1 MTMKK
6 LKWFKRVISGALAVA
21 VCATSL
27 FSGVDFG
34 DIVAYASAGYNTSP
48 SGKYWIVFEGSNE
61 NGASIGKAGDGK
73 GIVYHHSLAKNH
85 STGSAVDY
93 NWHTNTSIGAFCV
106 NLNSRVY
113 NGNVYGEIT
122 PMRANTP
129 QKRKL
134 IAEIC
139 TAGGHPDHYNNNIFN
154 KFWYDKDAY
163 IAMQCLIWETI
174 DGKTPANYG
183 SKRPTGAART
193 IYDRIVAA
201 MKTRRSSKSV
211 GSTPTYT
218 FKYVNNKWTV
228 NVPISDVRAT
238 ITNGAGTSITEGIDF
253 SLPSGWSFTV
263 SGNNYV
269 FTSNASA
276 TNPPSGTI
284 SCTKY
289 IGSKLE
295 PEYHEYQYLGQQN
308 NNFQQI
314 AWGKGYDPIKVSL
327 KFVAEP
333 VKKGGFT
340 FRKQWKNIDSTD
352 KTLIKSVVA
361 DTEFVL
367 RKGKTYYNFTRI
379 AEGNYVHDGTTTTNI
394 ANATKM
400 KTVLTDGGGE
410 GIIWID
416 GLLAGQYTVDEIPKY
431 PEYNKIHSC
440 RSSEGNSIYHTY
452 FRAGSVDVNIVAG
465 KKPAQ
470 DQMTSPLMNWY
481 SFQHADL
488 EVYKQ
493 DDKYNGIQGAKFGLY
508 VDYTELR
515 NNNGN
520 GAPQKYDYVIETD
533 GKILTRNGVQWK
545 VGTQVQTA
553 TSDIHGKVDFGAVP
567 AYAYI
572 GENVYRFRYIVKELE
587 APKGY
592 ALSADGVDG
601 HSIKMDA
608 KAHSVQGQYTGETY
622 FTNSPQRMEI
632 TINKVDD
639 KGKKLQGAVF
649 GLYSNQDG
657 LELRDITKPHPTI
670 GDMKVYHKGDLIA
683 YGTTDSNGELVFG
696 DERGQVLCR
705 KLNEQTGVMR
715 NLLEG
720 KYYVQEI
727 TPPKNY
733 VANKQKYEFTF
744 TPNNKT
750 EKKVFEYEATVPNTH
765 KNGEITV
772 IKEGYNNVKLAG
784 AEFKL
789 YSANKTV
796 TVNGKNYAAGQ
807 MIASGKTGTDGK
819 LIFNKRVPTGYEYTI
834 EETKAPDGYALS
846 SSSRKTFSLDDTN
859 AQAAFIPVS
868 KTFNN
873 TPQQVNVQVVKEG
886 YNNIKLA
893 GAVFGLYANET
904 FKSADG
910 KSYTKGVKI
919 GESAKTNSSGEANF
933 YVFDRTKGER
943 TNERIYLPAGHNFYV
958 KEEVTPPNYKL
969 NKAIIPFTTVE
980 NRTVSTV
987 TLSQKQIVT
996 NDMQYAKIA
1005 AYKQDDTTKIP
1016 LDGAVFA
1023 LVSVDDIY
1031 LAPNVKL
1038 YSAGQKIAE
1047 ATTGNTVK
1055 GVYTRGLAVFT
1066 DKKGNEL
1073 AVPVGY
1079 DYIIKEIT
1087 PPTGYN
1093 SKSEAQQFH
1102 ITGNPEKEYIEVK
1115 RSFLNDMKPLRISA
1129 YKKGTDG
1136 IKTIPLA
1143 GVTFQ
1148 LKATTKVIRPDGETV
1163 FAQAGAVIDEKTTK
1177 IVNGEAVVAF
1187 KDVPICDKNGKSYEY
1202 EIVETKVPNGYIL
1215 NSTPIKV
1222 SGKWNASKDVKS
1234 VAVSKTVTNDWD
1246 TVRVNVK
1253 KVDETTSKPLAG
1265 AKYALYANET
1275 ILCVDGSTRWEKD
1288 QEISVTPETDKS
1300 GNTTFRDEKGN
1311 ILKIPVNHKY
1321 YIKEVKAPT
1330 NFIRNVNWRKEFTA
1344 QGNGNGTVAAL
1355 AIEQRNK
1362 PKPLSVTVEKIDK
1375 EERTPLEGA
1384 EFTLY
1389 APADKDI
1396 VNSAGDVLYKKGQ
1409 KIQIITTTFNGKKA
1423 TAEFKNVPLGYTYK
1437 VVETKAPDNYTNFI
1451 NEKLERPTWYVEA
1464 KDDGKD
1470 TEELKVVIKAEN
1482 EWQKG
1487 IITVRKTD
1495 ENGDPLA
1502 GAVFGLY
1509 SVDANGKKGKKIEE
1523 KTTKIVKNATTG
1535 ENEAIAEFSKQKVGQ
1550 TFIIREEKAPYGYVN
1565 LGDKTER
1572 KITLGYKAQLYY
1584 SSVSTSYTNDWQ
1596 RGDISVYKYSTKN
1609 GTKIPLEGAEF
1620 VLYALEDV
1628 KIGNK
1633 TVYTAAAHSID
1644 PKTNKV
1650 TFTGKIIQRL
1660 STNDKGYLKFDKVPT
1675 GYNYMIVET
1684 KAPDGY
1690 INAHPTQKI
1699 ELKYNENIEFVEKT
1713 ASEINK
1719 ETSLYI
1725 SKQTL
1730 TGSKPLAGATLQLIR
1745 VSDNKVIRE
1754 WKSKADKGEYFE
1766 KLLYG
1771 KYILREIASPAGF
1784 VISTDIPFTI
1794 NDLGK
1799 AIPDDKNI
1807 KVSYEGETPIIV
1819 MFDETTKVSVSKVD
1833 ITSGE
1838 ELIGAKLEVRDDKGN
1853 LIESWTSNGKAHLI
1867 EGKLIVGHTYTL
1879 TETASPAGYVI
1890 ANKITFTVKGRDK
1903 TTGKYVVQKVTMKD
1917 DYTHTDISKKD
1928 ITTGKEIVGATLE
1941 IRDNEG
1947 RLVERWITDGK
1958 PHRIEKLKAGK
1969 YTLTET
1975 AHPDGYLI
1983 ADTVTFEVTGERDA
1997 NGKAV
2002 IKLVVMHDDY
2012 TKLSIQKI
2020 DKTTKQPLAG
2030 ARLQLL
2036 DKDGNLVY
2044 VPDGKGGTIPCE
2056 WVSDGTPH
2064 MFYRIPAG
2072 TYILHEV
2079 EAPKGYVRFA
2089 DKTIVITDE
2098 DFMVNGKVDNK
2109 IVKTVTVEDDYT
2121 KTEIDKT
2128 SITDGKKVIGAHLVI
2143 KDSKGNKVTE
2153 WDTNDKVHRIDR
2165 LPVGEYTLTE
2175 TFAPNGY
2182 VIANTIKF
2190 TVKET
2195 GEIQKVHMIDDITK
2209 LEINKYRANAK
2220 TNEDKP
2226 LAGAVLKLTD
2236 KATGEIV
2243 DQWTTDGTTHKIY
2256 EKLTAGK
2263 TYVLEELS
2271 APAGY
2276 VVCKDKKEITI
2287 STNGKVDTLSLTND
2301 TTKVDI
2307 LKSTITGDE
2316 ELEGAH
2322 LQVIDTTTNKV
2333 VEEWVSEKESHYI
2346 EAKLVAGRK
2355 YILRETISPNG
2366 FTIAND
2372 ITFVVSTEGKVDK
2385 IVMKDEVTKL
2395 AISKVSAVTGKELAG
2410 ATMQVIDKE
2419 TGRTVDEWVTG
2430 EETDGKTSKG
2440 DMTHRLY
2447 RKLVVNRTYILRE
2460 KVAPENYVLADDIE
2474 FTVNA
2479 DGTVTT
2485 ETEGVLSKDD
2495 TMDKITMTD
2504 YQQTGDVVVLK
2515 QTEGNKNIANIGFIL
2530 SGKSNLGV
2538 DIYERVLTDENGK
2551 ATFSNI
2557 PVGTYFIN
2565 EDEDTVP
2572 YAYLVAEPQQVEVF
2586 YRQTSVNTF
2595 NNQERTGT
2603 IKIQKKTEGM
2613 LNIKGITLILKG
2625 ISDSGREIEMTSE
2638 TDENG
2643 EALFENLPIGTYAV
2657 TEVGETVPE
2666 GYLVADELTVTCVY
2680 AQTTTKEL
2688 FNEEKSGSIEIHK
2701 TTEGMLNIK
2710 DIKFHLTGVS
2720 DAGRAINLEAI
2731 TDEKGIA
2738 KFDKVPVGTYMITE
2752 DGKTTPIAYMVA
2764 DKKECKVSYSETTT
2778 VEIKNEEK
2786 TGSIKVQKKTEGMKD
2801 ISGIKFHL
2809 TGTSDSGRAINLEAV
2824 TDKNGVADFGQVPIG
2839 TYVISEDGA
2848 TVPTAYLVADNQEC
2862 KAIYAQETT
2871 VTFVN
2876 EKKPTEEQPP
2886 QTGYNHPIGIFL
2898 PTMLISL
2905 AGIAVFSRKRKEEE

>member
-1 MTMKK
+1 MKGKMTMKK

-34 DIVAYASAGYNTSP
+34 VFEASALDTT
-48 SGKYWIVFEGSNE
+48 KYTNLQEFIT
-61 NGASIGKAGDGK
+61 GA
-73 GIVYHHSLAKNH
+73 
-85 STGSAVDY
+85 
-93 NWHTNTSIGAFCV
+93 
-106 NLNSRVY
+106 
-113 NGNVYGEIT
+113 VYGQSLVPQPYNYETSKLYHTTEVFCIQKGAELGRGEGHFVEQT
-122 PMRANTP
+122 PNVVTDKWR
-129 QKRKL
+129 QKA

-139 TAGGHPDHYNNNIFN
+139 YLGQASVGTGNFN
-154 KFWYDKDAY
+154 HMKFMNLSGYKDQLAIDRY
-163 IAMQCLIWETI
+163 VAIQCLIWETV
-174 DGKTPANYG
+174 GKEYAYNRNGALYVTKTGGRNSDFTMPKGSSINYY
-183 SKRPTGAART
+183 SVAHNYTARAGA
-193 IYDRIVAA
+193 IYDWVASTMINRRKNNAVAA
-201 MKTRRSSKSV
+201 DSRTGKVYNMTRS
-211 GSTPTYT
+211 GSNYTVTIDLSELRQNISAGTYGRAFT
-218 FKYVNNKWTV
+218 EQIDIIDTIKAASGWNCT
-228 NVPISDVRAT
+228 ISGTKAT
-238 ITNGAGTSITEGIDF
+238 ITASQSVLAPNATK
-253 SLPSGWSFTV
+253 SFTYTRD
-263 SGNNYV
+263 SG
-269 FTSNASA
+269 
-276 TNPPSGTI
+276 SGF
-284 SCTKY
+284 
-289 IGSKLE
+289 
-295 PEYHEYQYLGQQN
+295 EYHEYHNTVNYCQN
-308 NNFQQI
+308 KQKL
-314 AWGKGYDPIKVSL
+314 AWGNKLDPIDTTI
-327 KFVAEP
+327 KFKAPPEE
-333 VKKGGFT
+333 KGGFT

-352 KTLIKSVVA
+352 KTLINSVVA
-361 DTEFVL
+361 DAEFVL
-367 RKGKTYYNFTRI
+367 RKGTTSYTYYKFTKQ
-379 AEGNYVHDGTTTTNI
+379 AEGNYVYNGTTTTDI
-394 ANATKM
+394 ASATKM

-410 GIIWID
+410 GIIWMD
-416 GLLAGQYTVDEIPKY
+416 GLPAGQYTVVELPK
-431 PEYNKIHSC
+431 YNKIHSC

-452 FRAGSVDVNIVAG
+452 FRAGSVNVNIVAG
-465 KKPAQ
+465 KKPVQ
-470 DQMTSPLMNWY
+470 DQMKSPLMNWY

-520 GAPQKYDYVIETD
+520 GTPQKYNYVIESD
-533 GKILTRNGVQWK
+533 GNILTRNGVQWK

-572 GENVYRFRYIVKELE
+572 GENVYRFRYIVKEIE

-592 ALSADGVDG
+592 ALSADGING

-657 LELRDITKPHPTI
+657 LELRDITKTHHTI
-670 GDMKVYHKGDLIA
+670 GDIKVYHKGDLIA
-683 YGTTDSNGELVFG
+683 YGTTNSNGKLVFG

-750 EKKVFEYEATVPNTH
+750 EKKVFEYEATVPNKH

-772 IKEGYNNVKLAG
+772 IKEGDSGEKLQG
-784 AEFKL
+784 AEFIL
-789 YSANKTV
+789 YPTNKNV
-796 TVNGKNYAAGQ
+796 VIDGKTYKAGDTSNP
-807 MIASGKTGTDGK
+807 ISRGKTGTNGK
-819 LIFNKRVPTGYEYTI
+819 LVFSKRVPTGYNYTVQEI
-834 EETKAPDGYALS
+834 KAPKGYVLS
-846 SSSRKTFSLDDTN
+846 ANSKKTFDLDDN
-859 AQAAFIPVS
+859 NSQATFIPVTVP
-868 KTFNN
+868 TFKN
-873 TPQQVNVQVVKEG
+873 TPQ
-886 YNNIKLA
+886 KL
-893 GAVFGLYANET
+893 
-904 FKSADG
+904 S
-910 KSYTKGVKI
+910 I
-919 GESAKTNSSGEANF
+919 Q
-933 YVFDRTKGER
+933 
-943 TNERIYLPAGHNFYV
+943 
-958 KEEVTPPNYKL
+958 
-969 NKAIIPFTTVE
+969 AI
-980 NRTVSTV
+980 
-987 TLSQKQIVT
+987 
-996 NDMQYAKIA
+996 
-1005 AYKQDDTTKIP
+1005 
-1016 LDGAVFA
+1016 
-1023 LVSVDDIY
+1023 
-1031 LAPNVKL
+1031 
-1038 YSAGQKIAE
+1038 
-1047 ATTGNTVK
+1047 
-1055 GVYTRGLAVFT
+1055 
-1066 DKKGNEL
+1066 
-1073 AVPVGY
+1073 
-1079 DYIIKEIT
+1079 
-1087 PPTGYN
+1087 
-1093 SKSEAQQFH
+1093 
-1102 ITGNPEKEYIEVK
+1102 
-1115 RSFLNDMKPLRISA
+1115 
-1129 YKKGTDG
+1129 KKGTDG
-1136 IKTIPLA
+1136 VKVIPLT
-1143 GVTFQ
+1143 GVTFELRAAQ
-1148 LKATTKVIRPDGETV
+1148 DIKKPNGDILYAKNALIDTQVTKAVGGT
-1163 FAQAGAVIDEKTTK
+1163 AS
-1177 IVNGEAVVAF
+1177 VNF
-1187 KDVPICDKNGKSYEY
+1187 KNVPAYDKNGNKYKY
-1202 EIVETKVPNGYIL
+1202 NIIETAVPAGYIL
-1215 NSTPIKV
+1215 DKTPIEITV
-1222 SGKWNASKDVKS
+1222 PDNAPQTQEIIS
-1234 VAVSKTVTNDWD
+1234 VAKTVTNDWD

-1275 ILCVDGSTRWEKD
+1275 INYVDGSPRWEKD
-1288 QEISVTPETDKS
+1288 QEISVTPETDAT
-1300 GNTTFRDEKGN
+1300 GNTTFKDEKGN
-1311 ILKIPVNHKY
+1311 VLKIPVNHKY

-1375 EERTPLEGA
+1375 EERTPLEDA

-1389 APADKDI
+1389 APADKDV
-1396 VNSAGDVLYKKGQ
+1396 VNSAGEVLYKKGQ
-1409 KIQIITTTFNGKKA
+1409 RIQIITTTFNGKKA

-1470 TEELKVVIKAEN
+1470 TEEIKVVIKAEN

-1620 VLYALEDV
+1620 VLYALENV

-1633 TVYTAAAHSID
+1633 TVYTAATHSID

-1660 STNDKGYLKFDKVPT
+1660 STNDKGYLKFDEVPT

-1799 AIPDDKNI
+1799 AIPDDENI
-1807 KVSYEGETPIIV
+1807 KVSYEGETPVIV

-1941 IRDNEG
+1941 IRDSEG

-2020 DKTTKQPLAG
+2020 DKTTKQPLVG

-2109 IVKTVTVEDDYT
+2109 IVKTITAEDDYT

-2165 LPVGEYTLTE
+2165 LPVGDYTLTE

-2236 KATGEIV
+2236 KETGEIV

-2385 IVMKDEVTKL
+2385 IIMKDEVTKL

-2419 TGRTVDEWVTG
+2419 TGHTVDEWVTG

-2460 KVAPENYVLADDIE
+2460 KIAPENYILADDIE

-2595 NNQERTGT
+2595 NNQERTGS

>member
-1 MTMKK
+1 MKIIKRIVSGIASAAICLTTIAASFTMTASAAVGDTYIAAVGSKLTNTGAGDLSYGADAVYPITASKTGESLRVFCVGYMKPIRNHYYIEVAK
-6 LKWFKRVISGALAVA
+6 TASYFSPAQRKAINA
-21 VCATSL
+21 VCHYGYATHKNNTYYIATQAL
-27 FSGVDFG
+27 IW
-34 DIVAYASAGYNTSP
+34 DIV
-48 SGKYWIVFEGSNE
+48 
-61 NGASIGKAGDGK
+61 
-73 GIVYHHSLAKNH
+73 
-85 STGSAVDY
+85 
-93 NWHTNTSIGAFCV
+93 
-106 NLNSRVY
+106 
-113 NGNVYGEIT
+113 T
-122 PMRANTP
+122 PIPA
-129 QKRKL
+129 
-134 IAEIC
+134 
-139 TAGGHPDHYNNNIFN
+139 NNNLTPRNPNTLEFQGRASN
-154 KFWYDKDAY
+154 TQYSYRY
-163 IAMQCLIWETI
+163 IAT
-174 DGKTPANYG
+174 
-183 SKRPTGAART
+183 AA
-193 IYDRIVAA
+193 Y
-201 MKTRRSSKSV
+201 
-211 GSTPTYT
+211 
-218 FKYVNNKWTV
+218 
-228 NVPISDVRAT
+228 
-238 ITNGAGTSITEGIDF
+238 
-253 SLPSGWSFTV
+253 
-263 SGNNYV
+263 
-269 FTSNASA
+269 SNASA
-276 TNPPSGTI
+276 CAAAYDSILANAKAYLTARPTASITKNKTYTLKYNTVDGYKDKYAVKIPLSELKVYSEETVSSFATGCNGKVNCTLSGSNYILWINPEAVKSFGTKTIDYNRVFASNPIYREFHNASG
-284 SCTKY
+284 SA
-289 IGSKLE
+289 
-295 PEYHEYQYLGQQN
+295 QQP
-308 NNFQQI
+308 FVY
-314 AWGKGYDPIKVSL
+314 AEKRDPMSETVRL
-327 KFVAEP
+327 NAEP
-333 VKKGGFT
+333 VKTGGFT
-340 FRKQWKNIDSTD
+340 FRKQWNNIDSTD

-367 RKGKTYYNFTRI
+367 RKGKTYYNFTKQ
-379 AEGNYVHDGTTTTNI
+379 AEGNYVYNGTTTTNL
-394 ANATKM
+394 ASATKM
-400 KTVLTDGGGE
+400 KTVLTDSGGE

-440 RSSEGNSIYHTY
+440 RSSEGDSIYHTY

-465 KKPAQ
+465 KKPFQ

-515 NNNGN
+515 NNNGK

-572 GENVYRFRYIVKELE
+572 GENVYRFRYIIKELE

-657 LELRDITKPHPTI
+657 LELRDITKPHLTI

-683 YGTTDSNGELVFG
+683 YGTTNSNGELVFG

-819 LIFNKRVPTGYEYTI
+819 LVFNKRVPTGYEYTI

-859 AQAAFIPVS
+859 AQATFIPVS
-868 KTFNN
+868 KTFSN

-919 GESAKTNSSGEANF
+919 GESVKTNASGEANF

-1148 LKATTKVIRPDGETV
+1148 LKATTKVVRPDGETV

-1275 ILCVDGSTRWEKD
+1275 IKCVDGSTRWEKD
-1288 QEISVTPETDKS
+1288 KEISVTPETDAT

-1311 ILKIPVNHKY
+1311 ILKIPVNYKY

-1389 APADKDI
+1389 APADKDV
-1396 VNSAGDVLYKKGQ
+1396 VNSAGEVLYKKGQ
-1409 KIQIITTTFNGKKA
+1409 RIQIITTTFNGKKA
-1423 TAEFKNVPLGYTYK
+1423 TAEFKDVPLGYTYK

-1470 TEELKVVIKAEN
+1470 TEEIKVVIKAEN

-1596 RGDISVYKYSTKN
+1596 RGDISVYKYFTKN

-1620 VLYALEDV
+1620 VLYALENV

-1633 TVYTAAAHSID
+1633 TVYTAATHSID

-1941 IRDNEG
+1941 IRDSEG

-1983 ADTVTFEVTGERDA
+1983 ADTVTFEVTGERDT

-2236 KATGEIV
+2236 KETGKIV

-2316 ELEGAH
+2316 ELAGAH

-2385 IVMKDEVTKL
+2385 IIMKDEVTKL

-2430 EETDGKTSKG
+2430 EETDGKASMG

-2460 KVAPENYVLADDIE
+2460 KIAPENYVLADDIE

-2485 ETEGVLSKDD
+2485 ETEGVLSKDN

>member
-1 MTMKK
+1 MASKK
-6 LKWFKRVISGALAVA
+6 KGKGIFHRIVSGLSAVALAVTTLVTA
-21 VCATSL
+21 FPIT
-27 FSGVDFG
+27 
-34 DIVAYASAGYNTSP
+34 ASADPSVGGYGMIM
-48 SGKYWIVFEGSNE
+48 SGKILDNGDASVFALEIARRTSNGWDNYSPQFCIGRGQGVYAGNAYTKVSE
-61 NGASIGKAGDGK
+61 ASSK
-73 GIVYHHSLAKNH
+73 L
-85 STGSAVDY
+85 
-93 NWHTNTSIGAFCV
+93 TSEQRRMI
-106 NLNSRVY
+106 S
-113 NGNVYGEIT
+113 
-122 PMRANTP
+122 
-129 QKRKL
+129 
-134 IAEIC
+134 EIC
-139 TAGGHPDHYNNNIFN
+139 KYGFVGQGYTRICAYSPCACGQCNTVKNGHTGRQ
-154 KFWYDKDAY
+154 WYVATQ
-163 IAMQCLIWETI
+163 ALIWEVAYRNSNGTYTNLRNE
-174 DGKTPANYG
+174 DFTLKN
-183 SKRPTGAART
+183 PTNNLRGIAEKYSGAAAC
-193 IYDRIVAA
+193 YDSIVSAVQNYRKLPTA
-201 MKTRRSSKSV
+201 CISSK
-211 GSTPTYT
+211 TYT
-218 FKYVNNKWTV
+218 FTYNNST
-228 NVPISDVRAT
+228 NRYEARVPISALRNSTSESAYISNGGTKYYFTSDNKGHAINDINWTYSPSTGYVTFYTSKVFTGTKGMGFNRAIGGNAT
-238 ITNGAGTSITEGIDF
+238 YEEWHNIDF
-253 SLPSGWSFTV
+253 TTRQPV
-263 SGNNYV
+263 ARGNGTDPQGNV
-269 FTSNASA
+269 VHFNIQA
-276 TNPPSGTI
+276 T
-284 SCTKY
+284 
-289 IGSKLE
+289 
-295 PEYHEYQYLGQQN
+295 
-308 NNFQQI
+308 
-314 AWGKGYDPIKVSL
+314 
-327 KFVAEP
+327 
-333 VKKGGFT
+333 GGFT
-340 FRKQWKNIDSTD
+340 FRKQWKNVDSNDT
-352 KTLIKSVVA
+352 TLIKSVVA
-361 DTEFVL
+361 DAEFVL
-367 RKGKTYYNFTRI
+367 RKGTTYYNFTKK
-379 AEGNYVHDGTTTTNI
+379 AEGSYTYNGTTTTSV
-394 ANATKM
+394 ASATKM
-400 KTVLTDGGGE
+400 KTVLTSGGGE
-410 GIIWID
+410 GIIQID
-416 GLLAGQYTVDEIPKY
+416 GLPAGQYTIDEMPKY
-431 PEYNKIHSC
+431 YGIHSC
-440 RSSEGNSIYHTY
+440 RMGNGDGVYYTY
-452 FRAGSVDVNIVAG
+452 FRAGSVNVNVVAG
-465 KKPAQ
+465 KTPSQ
-470 DQMTSPLMNWY
+470 DTMVEPMMNWY

-493 DDKYNGIQGAKFGLY
+493 DERYNGIQGAKFGLY
-508 VDYTELR
+508 VDYTEVR
-515 NNNGN
+515 DNNGN
-520 GAPQKYDYVIETD
+520 GTPQNYDYVIERD
-533 GKILTRNGVQWK
+533 GNIFTRNGVQWK
-545 VGTQVQTA
+545 VGTQVQSA
-553 TSDIHGKVDFGAVP
+553 TSDVNGKVDFGSVP

-572 GENVYRFRYIVKELE
+572 GTKVYRFRYIVKEIE

-592 ALSADGVDG
+592 ALSADGIDG

-608 KAHSVQGQYTGETY
+608 KAHSAQGQYTGETY

-639 KGKKLQGAVF
+639 ENKKLQGAVF

-657 LELRDITKPHPTI
+657 LELRDITKTLYTV
-670 GDMKVYHKGDLIA
+670 GDVKTYNKGDLIA
-683 YGTTDSNGELVFG
+683 YGTTNSNGELVFG
-696 DERGQVLCR
+696 DEKGQVLCR
-705 KLNEQTGVMR
+705 ELGEQTGVMR

-727 TPPKNY
+727 TPPENY

-744 TPNNKT
+744 TPDNKT

-772 IKEGYNNVKLAG
+772 IKEGDSGEKLQG
-784 AEFKL
+784 AEFIL
-789 YSANKTV
+789 YPTD
-796 TVNGKNYAAGQ
+796 KNVVIDGETYKAGDTSHP
-807 MIASGKTGTDGK
+807 ISSGKTGTNGK
-819 LIFNKRVPTGYEYTI
+819 LVFSRRVPTGYNYTVQ
-834 EETKAPDGYALS
+834 ETKAPKGYVLS
-846 SSSRKTFSLDDTN
+846 ADSKKTFDLDDDN
-859 AQAAFIPVS
+859 SQATFIPVTLP
-868 KTFNN
+868 TFKN
-873 TPQQVNVQVVKEG
+873 TPQ
-886 YNNIKLA
+886 KL
-893 GAVFGLYANET
+893 
-904 FKSADG
+904 S
-910 KSYTKGVKI
+910 I
-919 GESAKTNSSGEANF
+919 Q
-933 YVFDRTKGER
+933 
-943 TNERIYLPAGHNFYV
+943 
-958 KEEVTPPNYKL
+958 
-969 NKAIIPFTTVE
+969 AI
-980 NRTVSTV
+980 
-987 TLSQKQIVT
+987 
-996 NDMQYAKIA
+996 
-1005 AYKQDDTTKIP
+1005 
-1016 LDGAVFA
+1016 
-1023 LVSVDDIY
+1023 
-1031 LAPNVKL
+1031 
-1038 YSAGQKIAE
+1038 
-1047 ATTGNTVK
+1047 
-1055 GVYTRGLAVFT
+1055 
-1066 DKKGNEL
+1066 
-1073 AVPVGY
+1073 
-1079 DYIIKEIT
+1079 
-1087 PPTGYN
+1087 
-1093 SKSEAQQFH
+1093 
-1102 ITGNPEKEYIEVK
+1102 
-1115 RSFLNDMKPLRISA
+1115 
-1129 YKKGTDG
+1129 KKGTDG
-1136 IKTIPLA
+1136 VKEIPLT
-1143 GVTFQ
+1143 GVTFELRAAQ
-1148 LKATTKVIRPDGETV
+1148 DIKKPNGDTLYAKNALIDTQVTKAVGGTASVKFKNVPAYDKSGNKYKYNIIET
-1163 FAQAGAVIDEKTTK
+1163 AVPT
-1177 IVNGEAVVAF
+1177 
-1187 KDVPICDKNGKSYEY
+1187 
-1202 EIVETKVPNGYIL
+1202 GYIL
-1215 NSTPIKV
+1215 DKTPIEITV
-1222 SGKWNASKDVKS
+1222 SDNAPQTQEIIS
-1234 VAVSKTVTNDWD
+1234 VAKTVTNDWD
-1246 TVRVNVK
+1246 TVKVNVK
-1253 KVDETTSKPLAG
+1253 KVDGNTSKPLAG
-1265 AKYALYANET
+1265 AKYALYANEA
-1275 ILCVDGSTRWEKD
+1275 INYVDGSPRWEKD
-1288 QEISVTPETDKS
+1288 EEISVTPETDTT

-1311 ILKIPVNHKY
+1311 VLRIPVNHKY

-1330 NFIRNVNWRKEFTA
+1330 NYIRDVNWREEFTA
-1344 QGNGNGTVAAL
+1344 EGDGQGTVKAL
-1355 AIEQRNK
+1355 DVVQRNT
-1362 PKPLSVTVEKIDK
+1362 PKPFKVSIEKVDK
-1375 EERTPLEGA
+1375 DTNLPLAGA

-1389 APADKDI
+1389 APADKDV
-1396 VNSAGDVLYKKGQ
+1396 VNSTTGEVYTKGQ
-1409 KIQIITTTFNGKKA
+1409 KIQTVTTKLTADGKKA
-1423 TAEFKNVPLGYTYK
+1423 TAQFKDVPLGYIYK
-1437 VVETKAPDNYTNFI
+1437 VVETKAPANYTNFI
-1451 NEKLERPTWYVEA
+1451 DESLERPTWYVEA
-1464 KDDGKD
+1464 TDDGED
-1470 TEELKVVIKAEN
+1470 TTEITHTIYGKN

-1487 IITVRKTD
+1487 IITVKKTN
-1495 ENGDPLA
+1495 ENGEPLA
-1502 GAVFGLY
+1502 DAVFGLY
-1509 SVDANGKKGKKIEE
+1509 SVDANGKKDKKIEE

-1565 LGDKTER
+1565 LGNKSER
-1572 KITLGYKAQLYY
+1572 KITLGYKAELYY

-1609 GTKIPLEGAEF
+1609 GTKIPLAGAEF

-1633 TVYTAAAHSID
+1633 TVYTAAAHSVD

-1650 TFTGKIIQRL
+1650 TFTGKVIQRL
-1660 STNDKGYLKFDKVPT
+1660 STNDKGYLKFDEVPT

-1690 INAHPTQKI
+1690 INAHPAQKI
-1699 ELKYNENIEFVEKT
+1699 ELKYNENIEFVEET

-1799 AIPDDKNI
+1799 AIPDDENI
-1807 KVSYEGETPIIV
+1807 KVSYEGETPVIV

-1838 ELIGAKLEVRDDKGN
+1838 ELTGAKLEVRDEKGN

-1867 EGKLIVGHTYTL
+1867 EGKLIAGHTYTL
-1879 TETASPAGYVI
+1879 TETASPDGYVI
-1890 ANKITFTVKGRDK
+1890 ANKITFTVKDRDK

-1928 ITTGKEIVGATLE
+1928 ITTGKEIIGATLE
-1941 IRDNEG
+1941 IRDNKG
-1947 RLVERWITDGK
+1947 DLVEKWITDGK

-2002 IKLVVMHDDY
+2002 IKLVEMHDDY

-2030 ARLQLL
+2030 AKLQLL
-2036 DKDGNLVY
+2036 DKNGNLVY

-2072 TYILHEV
+2072 TYTLHEV

-2089 DKTIVITDE
+2089 DKTVVITDE

-2109 IVKTVTVEDDYT
+2109 IVKAVTAEDDYT
-2121 KTEIDKT
+2121 KVEVDKT

-2153 WDTNDKVHRIDR
+2153 WDTNGKIHRIDR
-2165 LPVGEYTLTE
+2165 LPVGDYTLTE

-2236 KATGEIV
+2236 KETGEIV

-2301 TTKVDI
+2301 TTKVEI

-2316 ELEGAH
+2316 ELAGAH

-2333 VEEWVSEKESHYI
+2333 VEEWVSEKVSHHI

-2372 ITFVVSTEGKVDK
+2372 ITFVVSTDGKVDK

-2419 TGRTVDEWVTG
+2419 TGLTVDEWVTG
-2430 EETDGKTSKG
+2430 EETDGKTSAD

-2460 KVAPENYVLADDIE
+2460 KIAPENYVLADDIE

-2485 ETEGVLSKDD
+2485 ETEGVLTKDD
-2495 TMDKITMTD
+2495 TMDRITMTD
-2504 YQQTGDVVVLK
+2504 YQQTGDVIVFK
-2515 QTEGNKNIANIGFIL
+2515 RTEGNKNIANIGFIL

-2824 TDKNGVADFGQVPIG
+2824 TDKNGVADFGQVPVG

-2848 TVPTAYLVADNQEC
+2848 TVPTAYMVANNQEC
-2862 KAIYAQETT
+2862 KVIYAQGTT

-2876 EKKPTEEQPP
+2876 EKKPTEEKPP
-2886 QTGYNHPIGIFL
+2886 QTGYNHTIGILL
-2898 PTMLISL
+2898 PAMLLSL
-2905 AGIAVFSRKRKEEE
+2905 AGIAVCSRKRKEEE